1 MMSDGLLVERW
12 KLRVC
17 AILELQVCTERLV
30 LELSV
35 EGLLIRGIGSF
46 ADCFSSLVY
55 LVLEVLGVKLFD
67 LGLLLVV
74 GIYEI
79 GLVMVIW
86 WDIQAHWR
94 NLLVLMLLLKADLLE
109 VSVLVGYVG
118 HRISKALS
126 VDGHRLLF
134 GGLDSRVC
142 LVGEFVIREVHHV

>member
-1 MMSDGLLVERW
+1 MSDGLLVERW

-35 EGLLIRGIGSF
+35 QGLLIRGIGSF

-86 WDIQAHWR
+86 WDIQTHRR
-94 NLLVLMLLLKADLLE
+94 NLLMFMLLLKADLLK
-109 VSVLVGYVG
+109 VSVLVRNVSNRVPKAFCIHWWRFLLGSLDTGYG
-118 HRISKALS
+118 
-126 VDGHRLLF
+126 LL
-134 GGLDSRVC
+134 G
-142 LVGEFVIREVHHV
+142 